1 MITSTGKRFMVVF
14 ADLDGDDMSTEEFAT
29 YEEALA
35 AVHAEQNMY
44 SARDGE
50 DDDDDDDDDNM
61 DGENRKAI
69 IIGVCPDG
77 TLGTEDHT

>member
-29 YEEALA
+29 YEEAMDC
-35 AVHAEQNMY
+35 VGYEQG
-44 SARDGE
+44 D
-50 DDDDDDDDDNM
+50 
-61 DGENRKAI
+61 DGENRKAV
-69 IIGVCPDG
+69 IIGVCQDG

>member
-14 ADLDGDDMSTEEFAT
+14 ADLDGDDMSTEEFTT
-29 YEEALA
+29 YDDARWR
-35 AVHAEQNMY
+35 VDAE
-44 SARDGE
+44 DGE
-50 DDDDDDDDDNM
+50 Q
-61 DGENRKAI
+61 NRKAI

>member
-29 YEEALA
+29 YDEAKECVGA
-35 AVHAEQNMY
+35 DQD
-44 SARDGE
+44 DGA
-50 DDDDDDDDDNM
+50 
-61 DGENRKAI
+61 NRKAI

-77 TLGTEDHT
+77 TLGTEDYT

>member
-14 ADLDGDDMSTEEFAT
+14 ADLDGDDMTTEDFAT

-44 SARDGE
+44 PTHDDGDEADGDE
-50 DDDDDDDDDNM
+50 DNA
-61 DGENRKAI
+61 DGQNRKAI
-69 IIGVCPDG
+69 IIGVGPDG
-77 TLGTEDHT
+77 MLGTEDYT

>member
-29 YEEALA
+29 YDEAKECVDA
-35 AVHAEQNMY
+35 DQD
-44 SARDGE
+44 DGE
-50 DDDDDDDDDNM
+50 S
-61 DGENRKAI
+61 RKAI

>member
-44 SARDGE
+44 SAHE
-50 DDDDDDDDDNM
+50 DDGDEDNA
-61 DGENRKAI
+61 DGQNRKAI
-69 IIGVCPDG
+69 IIGVGPDG
-77 TLGTEDHT
+77 MLGTEDYT

>member
-44 SARDGE
+44 SAHDDGDDE
-50 DDDDDDDDDNM
+50 DEDNL

-77 TLGTEDHT
+77 TLGAEDHT